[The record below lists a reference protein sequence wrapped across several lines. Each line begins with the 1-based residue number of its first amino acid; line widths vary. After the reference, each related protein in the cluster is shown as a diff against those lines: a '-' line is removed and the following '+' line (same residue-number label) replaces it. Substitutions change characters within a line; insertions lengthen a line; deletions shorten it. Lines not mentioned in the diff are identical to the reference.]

1 MHRSITLT
9 RNRRNCKSMFTA
21 AICQLELKQRPV
33 MRGKDTVDAQHMFI
47 KHTTV
52 EPQFKLVKRLQK
64 QSSEY
69 PER

>member
-1 MHRSITLT
+1 
-9 RNRRNCKSMFTA
+9 
-21 AICQLELKQRPV
+21 